1 MRNMIK
7 KDKLIQLCIL
17 MVIYIGFT
25 VFIAGR
31 DIREFKRS
39 KGEVVLAT
47 IKSTSINSESHRS
60 GRRRHTEI
68 TQTAKVEF
76 TYNGETQTATV
87 YKPFTKKVGDKIRL
101 GITEDGR
108 ILVLYMKFD
117 LTFFI
122 ITVIFIG
129 FLIVSWMRSMNQ
141 KEQSKMRDSVL
152 DTHTIKFE
160 DNIYTNDEPRA
171 NQHEYDMYD
180 MNKSMLK
187 ADIQTAAMIAQHE
200 KNSHFEYDKKVVDE
214 VPKLKFELKKPLNH
228 EKDPGEN
235 E

>member
-25 VFIAGR
+25 VLIAGR

-47 IKSTSINSESHRS
+47 IKSTSFNSESHGT

-117 LTFFI
+117 LTFLI
-122 ITVIFIG
+122 ITGIFIG
-129 FLIVSWMRSMNQ
+129 ILIVSWMKTMNQ
-141 KEQSKMRDSVL
+141 KEKNRNNVL
-152 DTHTIKFE
+152 DTYPIKFE
-160 DNIYTNDEPRA
+160 EDIYENEDPRI
-171 NQHEYDMYD
+171 NQYEYDMYD

-187 ADIQTAAMIAQHE
+187 SDIQTAAMIAQHE
-200 KNSHFEYDKKVVDE
+200 KNSHYEYDKEVVDE
-214 VPKLKFELKKPLNH
+214 APKLKFELKKPLNH
-228 EKDPGEN
+228 EK
-235 E
+235 